1 MPQFLTNIM
10 NLIIPWLLAHGITIF
25 LIILGA
31 LAIHKLGGKAL
42 EKIIRR
48 AVPPDDLSVDAER
61 KREDTLI
68 RIFVMGLKIVVW
80 SITIV
85 MILPEFGVNIAPIL
99 AGAGV
104 LGLAIGFGTQNVVRD
119 FLAGLFV
126 VIENQYRV
134 EDYICLNDTCGTVED
149 ITLRKTT
156 LRDVHGVTHHITH
169 GTVNKVANYT
179 KKLAAARMD
188 ISVAYKEDIDHV
200 MVIINNVGKQ
210 MAGESPWNENTL
222 TAIQVVGT
230 GPSNFADSGIDITV
244 AGDTKPGAQWGILRE
259 FRRRI
264 KYAFD
269 QEGIEIP
276 FPQRTVWIQREGAE
290 LSGQSASD
298 T

>member
-1 MPQFLTNIM
+1 M
-10 NLIIPWLLAHGITIF
+10 NVIIPWLLAHGITIF

-48 AVPPDDLSVDAER
+48 AVPPDDLSADAER

-179 KKLAAARMD
+179 KKLATARMD
-188 ISVAYKEDIDHV
+188 VSVAYKEDIDHV
-200 MVIINNVGKQ
+200 MVIINNVGKK
-210 MAGESPWNENTL
+210 WRENPHGMTTL
-222 TAIQVVGT
+222 LLPSRLWEP
-230 GPSNFADSGIDITV
+230 GPVTLP
-244 AGDTKPGAQWGILRE
+244 TP
-259 FRRRI
+259 
-264 KYAFD
+264 
-269 QEGIEIP
+269 
-276 FPQRTVWIQREGAE
+276 
-290 LSGQSASD
+290 AS

>member
-1 MPQFLTNIM
+1 MPAFLNNT
-10 NLIIPWLLAHGITIF
+10 IIPWLLAHGITIF

-48 AVPPDDLSVDAER
+48 AVPPDDLSADAER

-179 KKLAAARMD
+179 KKLATARMD

-200 MVIINNVGKQ
+200 MVIINNVGKK

-290 LSGQSASD
+290 LSGQSPSD